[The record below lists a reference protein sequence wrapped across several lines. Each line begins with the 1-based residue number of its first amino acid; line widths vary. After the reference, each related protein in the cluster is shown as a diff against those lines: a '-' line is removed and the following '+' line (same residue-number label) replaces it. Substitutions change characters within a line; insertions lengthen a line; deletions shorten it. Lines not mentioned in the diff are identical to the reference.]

1 MTCTVPVFWSI
12 LSVVCDGRR
21 AVCARNFESRWI
33 DLKKTFRGGVHPL
46 RSIGEGKPLTS
57 ASPIRAVVPELVVIP
72 LGMHLGA
79 PSAPCVEKGQRVRL
93 GEQIATPVGGLGL
106 PVHASV
112 SGEVLFVETR
122 QQLRAAP
129 ELCIGIQNDKRD
141 EWIDLSPLGAAAQA
155 EPAEIIAAVRNA
167 GICGMGGAAFPT
179 HIKLSVPE
187 GKRAE
192 VVILNGAECEPY
204 LTADHRLMLESPQRI
219 IDGLRLILKATGVA
233 SGVIAIET
241 NKTDAIETMRAAS
254 SAYPEIE
261 VSPLKTKY
269 PQGSEKQL
277 IQVVTGREV
286 PRGKLPI
293 DAGALVFNVSTAA
306 AVCDAVTHGKP
317 LVERITSVTGCV
329 VEPSNLLLRV
339 GTRYEEAIAACG
351 GLRECAK
358 KVFAGG
364 PMTGLC
370 APDLSVSITKATN
383 GIVLFNEQ
391 QARDMKETACIR
403 CARCVETCP
412 IGLHPYL
419 LRADLDKLDF
429 ETAKKHG
436 LMDCVLCGAC
446 SYICPARR
454 YLSSAFKAAR
464 DELAAKARR

>member
-1 MTCTVPVFWSI
+1 MK
-12 LSVVCDGRR
+12 
-21 AVCARNFESRWI
+21 N
-33 DLKKTFRGGVHPL
+33 TFRGGIHPL
-46 RSIGEGKPLTS
+46 RQSGEGKPLTH
-57 ASPIRAVVPELVVIP
+57 ASPIRAITPDIVVIP

-79 PSAPCVEKGQRVRL
+79 PSAPCVEKGQRVLL
-93 GEQIATPVGGLGL
+93 GQVIATPVGGLGL

-112 SGEVLFVETR
+112 SGEVLFVEER

-129 ELCIGIQNDKRD
+129 ERCIGIQNDRMD
-141 EWIDLSPLGAAAQA
+141 EWVELNPVGSVEQA
-155 EPAEIIAAVRNA
+155 EPADIIAAVRNA

-179 HIKLSVPE
+179 HVKLSVPE

-192 VVILNGAECEPY
+192 IVILNGAECEPY

-219 IDGLRLILKATGVA
+219 VDGLRLILKATGVA
-233 SGVIAIET
+233 NGVIAIES
-241 NKTDAIETMRAAS
+241 NKPDAIEFMRLAA
-254 SAYPEIE
+254 SAYPEIR
-261 VSPLKTKY
+261 VQPLKTKY

-277 IQVVTGREV
+277 IQTVTGRDV

-306 AVCDAVTHGKP
+306 AVCDAVTLGKP
-317 LVERITSVTGCV
+317 LVSRITTVTGCV
-329 VEPSNLLLRV
+329 NEPSNLLLRI
-339 GTRYEEAIAACG
+339 GTCYEEAIAACG

-370 APDLSVSITKATN
+370 APDLGVSITKATN
-383 GIVLFNEQ
+383 GIVLFTAQ
-391 QARDMKETACIR
+391 QAKDMVESACIR
-403 CARCVETCP
+403 CSRCVQVCP

-419 LRADLDKLDF
+419 MRADIDKLDF

-454 YLSSAFKAAR
+454 YLSSSFKATR